1 MAIGEMTIGEPM
13 AIDLKLIDKLLAD
26 YKKPEDIIGENG
38 LLKQLTKALLERAMQ
53 AEMTEHLG
61 YSKHDPAGQNSGNSR
76 NGKTTKTL
84 KGDFGEMP
92 LETPRDRSG
101 SFEPKMIAK
110 GQTRFTGFDDKIIS
124 MYARGMSTREIQGHL
139 EEIYGVE
146 VSPTLISNV
155 TDAVK
160 DEVTAWQN
168 RPLDAVYPIVY
179 LDALY
184 VKIRDA
190 GHIQNRAIY
199 VVIGVNVQGRKEVLG
214 LWAGQA
220 EGAKFWLQVLTE
232 LKNRGVQDIF
242 IACVDGLKGFPQAIE
257 TVFPKTQVQ
266 LCIVH
271 LMRASLNYVSWKQ
284 RKQVAADL
292 KPVYQASTPE
302 EAQLRLV
309 EFTSKWDQ
317 AYPTIA
323 QMWRRNWDH
332 VTPFFAYPAEIRK
345 VVYTTNAIE
354 SLNMSLRKVIK
365 TRGSF
370 PTEEAAMKMLYLAL
384 EHIAKKWTMPV
395 QDWKGAL
402 QRFAILFGDRVP
414 AEALA

>member
-1 MAIGEMTIGEPM
+1 M
-13 AIDLKLIDKLLAD
+13 AIDLKLIDKLLVD

-53 AEMTEHLG
+53 AEMSEHLG
-61 YSKHDPAGQNSGNSR
+61 YDKHDPAGNNSGNSR

-101 SFEPKMIAK
+101 SFEPKMVAK
-110 GQTRFTGFDDKIIS
+110 GQTRFTGFDDKILS
-124 MYARGMSTREIQGHL
+124 MYARGMSTREITGHL

-160 DEVTAWQN
+160 EEVTAWQN
-168 RPLDAVYPIVY
+168 RPIDAVYPILY

-184 VKIRDA
+184 VKIRDT

-199 VVIGVNVQGRKEVLG
+199 VAIGVNMQGRKEVLG
-214 LWAGQA
+214 LWMGQA

-232 LKNRGVQDIF
+232 LNNRGLQDIF
-242 IACVDGLKGFPQAIE
+242 IACVDGLKGFPEAIE

-271 LMRASLNYVSWKQ
+271 LLRASLNYVSWKQ

-292 KPVYQASTPE
+292 KPVYRASTAE
-302 EAQLRLV
+302 EAQLRLE
-309 EFTSKWDQ
+309 EFAIKWDRP
-317 AYPTIA
+317 YPTIA

-370 PTEEAAMKMLYLAL
+370 PNQEAAMKLLYLAL

-395 QDWKGAL
+395 QNWKAAL
-402 QRFAILFGDRVP
+402 QRFSILLGDRVP
-414 AEALA
+414 KAELA

>member
-1 MAIGEMTIGEPM
+1 M

-53 AEMTEHLG
+53 AEMTDHLC
-61 YSKHDPAGQNSGNSR
+61 YEKHDPGGNNSGNSR
-76 NGKTTKTL
+76 NGATTKTL

-92 LETPRDRSG
+92 LETPRDRNG
-101 SFEPKMIAK
+101 SFEPQIIAK
-110 GQTRFTGFDDKIIS
+110 GQTRWTGFDDKILS

-139 EEIYGVE
+139 EEIYKVE

-155 TDAVK
+155 TEAVME
-160 DEVTAWQN
+160 EVKIWQN

-179 LDALY
+179 LDAL
-184 VKIRDA
+184 VLKIRESR
-190 GHIQNRAIY
+190 QVLNKAIY
-199 VVIGVNVQGRKEVLG
+199 VGIGVNMEGHKEVLG
-214 LWAGQA
+214 LWTGPQGQPA

-232 LKNRGVQDIF
+232 LKNRGVADVF
-242 IACVDGLKGFPQAIE
+242 IACIDGLKGFPEAIE
-257 TVFPKTQVQ
+257 TVFPETAVQ

-271 LMRASLNYVSWKQ
+271 QIRGSLNYVSWKQ
-284 RKQVAADL
+284 RKTVAADL
-292 KPVYQASTPE
+292 KPIYQASTVE
-302 EAQLRLV
+302 QAEQRLD
-309 EFTSKWDQ
+309 EFAAKWDGT
-317 AYPTIA
+317 YPTIS
-323 QMWRRNWDH
+323 QMWRRNWEH
-332 VTPFFAYPAEIRK
+332 LIPFFAYPADIRK
-345 VVYTTNAIE
+345 VIYTTNAVE

-370 PTEEAAMKMLYLAL
+370 PNQEAAFKLLYLAL

-395 QDWKGAL
+395 VNWKAAL

-414 AEALA
+414 KVEPV